1 MTISPPVA
9 TATDAP
15 LALMDCL
22 SDPRG
27 TVSPRQRG
35 DPVDAGKPWQLVVHP
50 ALPPLRCGIRLRRD
64 CGPAGLE
71 STLGVGQALLVAVVQ
86 YPNLMSGKYRPR

>member
-35 DPVDAGKPWQLVVHP
+35 DPVDAGKPCSWLCTLPSPPSGVASVSVEIAGRP
-50 ALPPLRCGIRLRRD
+50 ASSRRWVLD
-64 CGPAGLE
+64 KLC
-71 STLGVGQALLVAVVQ
+71 SW
-86 YPNLMSGKYRPR
+86 R